1 MSVSS
6 NSNNGPNNGPNT
18 TNTMVVPSDTDRG
31 IIASAI
37 EQWKDCDSK
46 IKQLNQML
54 ANLRKQRTTVSDII
68 IQKMQSQ
75 NVSQLSLKEGKM
87 VCVSDQPFKPLN
99 VTDLQ
104 NILTTY
110 PMLSPSQAQD
120 LAKFISDNRVRG
132 SVKHKLVH
140 KK

>member
-1 MSVSS
+1 MSNMSI
-6 NSNNGPNNGPNT
+6 SNNGPS
-18 TNTMVVPSDTDRG
+18 MVVPSEADRG

-46 IKQLNQML
+46 IKQLNQAL
-54 ANLRKQRTTVSDII
+54 TNLRKQRSTVSDII
-68 IQKMQSQ
+68 IEKMQSQ
-75 NVSQLSLKEGKM
+75 NLGSIELKEGRM

-99 VTDLQ
+99 VNDLQ
-104 NILTTY
+104 TILTTY
-110 PMLSPSQAQD
+110 PMLSHTQAQE